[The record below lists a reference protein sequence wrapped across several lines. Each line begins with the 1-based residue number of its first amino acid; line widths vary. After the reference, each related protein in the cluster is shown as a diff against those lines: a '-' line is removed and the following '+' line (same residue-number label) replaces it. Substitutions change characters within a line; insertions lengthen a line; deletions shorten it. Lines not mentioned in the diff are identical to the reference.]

1 MKSHTFSSQEK
12 EKIVQHFSAMIQ
24 CKTVSNIDSD
34 VVNWDEFDKFQNL
47 LFQMYPVLTSKA
59 SFQKIGKTGL
69 LFCLAGKNSSVNSS
83 ENASAN
89 NSKNASEKTARVLM
103 AHYDVVP
110 AVEDAWEKPPFEGI
124 VENDVLWG
132 RGTIDTKGTLLS
144 IFEALEFLLQE
155 GWENSEDLYLAF
167 SGDEEI
173 IGPSCPEIVK
183 WFQDQKI
190 KVDFVLDEG
199 GAIVD
204 NVFPGV
210 KKSAALIGIAEKG
223 FLNLKC
229 SIKSNGGH
237 ASTPPKHTTCGIIG
251 KACYNVEKNPFKFQ
265 YSTATKKM
273 IQCLSNHTTPILKII
288 LKNLWL
294 FMPLFKLITSL
305 KGGEF
310 YAITHTTQ
318 AITKLSGSEAYN
330 VLAENAS
337 MGINL
342 RLLGND
348 TIEKAMKHIKKAI
361 NNPEI
366 ELKIVSGSEP
376 AICSDTNCKQW
387 DLLSEVITETWPEV
401 IVSPYLM
408 LGCTDSRNFCSLT
421 DKVYRFSAMYL
432 TKEERNLVH
441 SHNERIPLC
450 RIYETINFYI
460 NLLKKM

>member
-12 EKIVQHFSAMIQ
+12 EKIIQHFSAMIQ

-47 LFQMYPVLTSKA
+47 LFQMYPNFTSKA

-69 LFCLAGKNSSVNSS
+69 LFHLPGKNSTNDKNDSS
-83 ENASAN
+83 Q
-89 NSKNASEKTARVLM
+89 KTGIVLM

-110 AVEDAWEKPPFEGI
+110 AFEEAWEKPPFEGI
-124 VENDVLWG
+124 VEDDVLWG
-132 RGTIDTKGTLLS
+132 RGTLDTKGTLLS
-144 IFEALEFLLQE
+144 IFEALDFLLQQD
-155 GWENSEDLYLAF
+155 WKNNVDLYLAF

-173 IGPSCPEIVK
+173 TGPSCPAIVK
-183 WFQDQKI
+183 WFQEQNIKI
-190 KVDFVLDEG
+190 DFVLDEG
-199 GAIVD
+199 GAIVE

-210 KKSAALIGIAEKG
+210 TKSTALIGIAEKG

-237 ASTPPKHTTCGIIG
+237 SSIPPRHTTCGEIA
-251 KACYNVEKNPFKFQ
+251 KACYNIERKPFRFQ
-265 YSTATKKM
+265 YPTATKKM
-273 IQCLSNHTTPILKII
+273 IQCLAENTTPFLKFF

-294 FMPLFKLITSL
+294 FMPLFKLITKL

-318 AITKLSGSEAYN
+318 AITKLSGSDAYN

-348 TIEKAMKHIKKAI
+348 TIEKTIKHIKKAI
-361 NNPEI
+361 NNPAI
-366 ELKIVSGSEP
+366 DIKVISGTNP
-376 AICSDTNCKQW
+376 VNCSDTNCPQW
-387 DLLSEVITETWPEV
+387 NLISEVIKETWPDV

-408 LGCTDSRNFCSLT
+408 LGCTDSRNFYAIT
-421 DKVYRFSAMYL
+421 DKIYRFSAMQL
-432 TKEERNLVH
+432 TKEERDLVH
-441 SHNERIPLC
+441 SHNERIKLN
-450 RIYETINFYI
+450 RLYETINFYI
-460 NLLKKM
+460 NLLKKI